1 MASAPSLTGNQ
12 DQLHSI
18 TLILGQ
24 VINKAFSY
32 QILEPDW
39 EVLLS
44 MVKTW
49 LHNVPSNI
57 KPFSRSQRVAVS
69 AVGELPH
76 FWFLQD
82 FHGMFYYDIR
92 DCEKLLLSTQTN

>member
-1 MASAPSLTGNQ
+1 MASAPSLTGSQ
-12 DQLHSI
+12 DQLHSM

-32 QILEPDW
+32 QISEPDW

-49 LHNVPSNI
+49 LKSAPSNI

-82 FHGMFYYDIR
+82 FHGMFFDDIR
-92 DCEKLLLSTQTN
+92 DCETII

>member
-24 VINKAFSY
+24 IINKAFSY
-32 QILEPDW
+32 QIPEPEW
-39 EVLLS
+39 ERLLS

-49 LHNVPSNI
+49 LKNVPSNI

-82 FHGMFYYDIR
+82 FHGMFYNNVCY
-92 DCEKLLLSTQTN
+92 CKKLSLLAQGN

>member
-24 VINKAFSY
+24 IINKAFSY
-32 QILEPDW
+32 QMSEPDW
-39 EVLLS
+39 EGLLS

-49 LHNVPSNI
+49 LKTVPPNI
-57 KPFSRSQRVAVS
+57 KPFSRSQCVAVS
-69 AVGELPH
+69 ALGELPH

-82 FHGMFYYDIR
+82 FHGMSYYHSR
-92 DCEKLLLSTQTN
+92 DCEKISLSTLNS